1 MPARQYTA
9 RRLHLG
15 CCACLLL
22 LVSYRPLALDAYSNA
37 NRDARLTDVQTVYLR
52 LLQYRYCP
60 RLTVRSTRIVCVTSR
75 RTSMGETWT

>member
-22 LVSYRPLALDAYSNA
+22 LVSYRPLARFHRAILLWSNGSL
-37 NRDARLTDVQTVYLR
+37 AR
-52 LLQYRYCP
+52 
-60 RLTVRSTRIVCVTSR
+60 
-75 RTSMGETWT
+75 

>member
-22 LVSYRPLALDAYSNA
+22 LVSYRPLALDA
-37 NRDARLTDVQTVYLR
+37 
-52 LLQYRYCP
+52 P
-60 RLTVRSTRIVCVTSR
+60 RAFTATRTATPSPQKKNERITN
-75 RTSMGETWT
+75 

>member
-37 NRDARLTDVQTVYLR
+37 NRDAVAAKQKNEPLTN
-52 LLQYRYCP
+52 
-60 RLTVRSTRIVCVTSR
+60 
-75 RTSMGETWT
+75 

>member
-22 LVSYRPLALDAYSNA
+22 LVSYRPLALDA
-37 NRDARLTDVQTVYLR
+37 
-52 LLQYRYCP
+52 P
-60 RLTVRSTRIVCVTSR
+60 RLQQREPRRHRR
-75 RTSMGETWT
+75 RTNNEPLKN

>member
-22 LVSYRPLALDAYSNA
+22 LVSYRPLALDAPGRPRVYSNA
-37 NRDARLTDVQTVYLR
+37 NRDSIAAR
-52 LLQYRYCP
+52 
-60 RLTVRSTRIVCVTSR
+60 
-75 RTSMGETWT
+75 EK

>member
-22 LVSYRPLALDAYSNA
+22 LVSYRPLALDAPAYSNA
-37 NRDARLTDVQTVYLR
+37 NRDAIA
-52 LLQYRYCP
+52 
-60 RLTVRSTRIVCVTSR
+60 VR
-75 RTSMGETWT
+75 EK

>member
-22 LVSYRPLALDAYSNA
+22 LVSYRPLALDA
-37 NRDARLTDVQTVYLR
+37 
-52 LLQYRYCP
+52 P
-60 RLTVRSTRIVCVTSR
+60 RLQQREPR
-75 RTSMGETWT
+75 RHRRAIAVKQNKKHKAI

>member
-22 LVSYRPLALDAYSNA
+22 LVSYLYRPLALDAPRLQQREPRRHRRERENE
-37 NRDARLTDVQTVYLR
+37 RLTN
-52 LLQYRYCP
+52 
-60 RLTVRSTRIVCVTSR
+60 
-75 RTSMGETWT
+75 